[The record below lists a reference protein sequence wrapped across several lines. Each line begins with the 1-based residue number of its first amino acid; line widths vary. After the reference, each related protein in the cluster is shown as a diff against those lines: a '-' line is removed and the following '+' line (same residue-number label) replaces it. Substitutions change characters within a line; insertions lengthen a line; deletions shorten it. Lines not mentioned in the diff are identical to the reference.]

1 MEATGAGEIFGCCE
15 VFNGVISIG
24 GRCVALVG
32 HVEARKRDA
41 RSYLNLL
48 F

>member
-1 MEATGAGEIFGCCE
+1 MEATGAGEVVGCCE

-24 GRCVALVG
+24 GRCVALGG

-41 RSYLNLL
+41 RSDLDLL